1 MTKRIFFFLVMIAAT
16 LNAQNTRSWVASSG
30 LDTNDCTR
38 PNPCRT
44 FDRAISVSNDGAEV
58 VVMDSA
64 GYGPT
69 TIFKAIQIIAPR
81 GVHAA
86 IAPTTGTAIQVA
98 PGGGTVVLRNL
109 YLNSQGA
116 ATGIA
121 FLTSGSLYVESCT
134 ISRFTNGI
142 TATVP
147 EPGTLVVRDSEVSDN
162 ALDGIRFQSS
172 IGTVTASIED
182 TLIVK
187 NGNFGLVAQTS
198 FGNLRVMARN
208 VTAVNNGYQYLA
220 STDSSGTTIELT
232 LESSSGIG
240 SGTTEYGLRAGAASG
255 AMTTVRVSNSTITAN
270 AFGITTGGT
279 GTVDILGRGNNTLEG
294 NASGNAFTGSY
305 SGK

>member
-1 MTKRIFFFLVMIAAT
+1 MTKRIFFFLVMSAAT

-147 EPGTLVVRDSEVSDN
+147 EPGTLIVRDSEVSDN

-270 AFGITTGGT
+270 AFGVTTFGAGT
-279 GTVDILGRGNNTLEG
+279 TNILGRGNNTVEG
-294 NASGNAFTGSY
+294 NGTGNVFTGTY